1 MAEQKEKI
9 FRKESLERISSPEQL
24 TDYLRVTNPGI
35 WIILA
40 SIIILLGG
48 LIVWSMVGSL
58 ETITDSVAVVENGRA
73 KLIVNDRTYSEITSG
88 MTIRI
93 DDDEYCISSVDK
105 D

>member
-40 SIIILLGG
+40 SIITHTSHINPHRNCLKG
-48 LIVWSMVGSL
+48 VETSM
-58 ETITDSVAVVENGRA
+58 
-73 KLIVNDRTYSEITSG
+73 
-88 MTIRI
+88 
-93 DDDEYCISSVDK
+93 
-105 D
+105 